1 MDFIEV
7 NGTSLRYDIRG
18 SQGPVV
24 VLIHEMGGM
33 LENWDLVIP
42 ELPSDYLVLRY
53 DTRGAGLSEKVRGT
67 LKVEDLADDLK
78 ALLEALGL
86 DEPVAVV
93 GCALGA
99 ATALCFAGRYPQ
111 LAAAVV
117 AMSPAIDM
125 KPEDRDSRRAMLDE
139 VLREGMRAI
148 VEGALA
154 SGYPQILRD
163 PDPERFRAFKARWL
177 GNDPESFVANYRM
190 LIDMDIRGW
199 LARITCPTLGI
210 CGTYDVFR
218 PPEYVRRIFSGLPDV
233 EFVTLETSHHQH
245 VQTPKEV
252 AAAASSFLQRK
263 LGVGAQEKA
272 Q

>member
-7 NGTSLRYDIRG
+7 NGTALRYDMRSG
-18 SQGPVV
+18 HGPVV
-24 VLIHEMGGM
+24 VLIHEMGGT
-33 LENWDLVIP
+33 LDNWDLVVP
-42 ELPSDYLVLRY
+42 DLPSDYRVLRY
-53 DTRGAGLSEKVRGT
+53 DARGAGLSEKVHGT
-67 LKVEDLADDLK
+67 LTVEDLADDLK

-86 DEPVAVV
+86 DAPVAVV

-99 ATALCFAGRYPQ
+99 ATALCFAGRYPDR
-111 LAAAVV
+111 AAAVV

-125 KPEDRDSRRAMLDE
+125 KPEDRDSRRAMLE
-139 VLREGMRAI
+139 GVLREGMRAI

-154 SGYPQILRD
+154 SGYPQVLRD

-190 LIDMDIRGW
+190 LIDMDITDW
-199 LARITCPTLGI
+199 LARIACPTLGI

-218 PPEYVRRIFSGLPDV
+218 PPEYVRRILSGLPDV

-245 VQTPKEV
+245 VQTPKDI
-252 AAAASSFLQRK
+252 AAAVSGFLRRK
-263 LGVGAQEKA
+263 LGAA
-272 Q
+272 